1 LLGSPALRDNVR
13 LAVRKA
19 KAERQKMVS
28 PKHANISS
36 VEMPSKLST
45 LITQVTNKEDGK
57 KAPLNSN
64 MTPQAKRYSAS
75 L

>member
-1 LLGSPALRDNVR
+1 
-13 LAVRKA
+13 
-19 KAERQKMVS
+19 
-28 PKHANISS
+28 
-36 VEMPSKLST
+36 MPSKLST